1 MALDSLDFSL
11 GISWQFG
18 ALAVGSLLLFP
29 FFRGKFAFFAGALC
43 YSLVDILPALFG
55 AKGTI
60 GLWTISGAIAWGAV
74 AFLFSREK
82 PNGSP
87 MNFAKLGIAGTLL
100 FDALTGPIASTL
112 VWGIPFPEALIGQI
126 PFTLKHL
133 LGMAA
138 ISFIAA
144 PLLFPSVRRALSEKK
159 WVALKPLASQG

>member
-1 MALDSLDFSL
+1 M
-11 GISWQFG
+11 GRG
-18 ALAVGSLLLFP
+18 CVSLLARKAERLANE
-29 FFRGKFAFFAGALC
+29 FRE
-43 YSLVDILPALFG
+43 
-55 AKGTI
+55 
-60 GLWTISGAIAWGAV
+60 AWN
-74 AFLFSREK
+74 R
-82 PNGSP
+82 
-87 MNFAKLGIAGTLL
+87 GTLL